1 MTQPPRDQD
10 AKQNRQNLTHR
21 TFVGLF
27 WAFSGSGM
35 QAVLK
40 LVVLG
45 FLARL
50 LTEAD
55 FGIVA
60 LCITVTAFTD
70 MFAKL
75 GIGLAIVQREEIE
88 ERHIR
93 VGFSLTII
101 LSVVFAALLWA
112 LSPPIAAFYGE
123 PTLIPL
129 LRVLAFGLL
138 VDGIGGIARS
148 LANRDLNFRLRAGT
162 EAVSYFVG
170 YGLVSIVLGYLNFG
184 PWALII
190 GIMAQ
195 KVISTVTFLFFK
207 PHSKRP
213 QFDRDAAAHLIYY
226 GSGYS
231 LSDILFRGASQGDYI
246 VVGRSLGAAAL
257 GTYQKAYQLMVLPA
271 MLFGSALDNVLFP
284 AMSKVQNDK
293 KTIGTVYRRGVA
305 FTALFTLPA
314 SVVLFVF
321 AREYVLILLGSQ
333 WTGAILPFQIL
344 AIGMIL
350 RQSSSM
356 SDSLIRAKGA
366 VYNRAWRQ
374 GIYAACVIVGAIV
387 GQRWGITG
395 VATGVL
401 TALLINAVLMVQ
413 LSLKLTGMSWRVFAQ
428 ANLQASLLTGVVLAE
443 SWVLATSLRGLDLP
457 ALLIVLIAGCVIAVS
472 VLALIWFFPKATLG
486 ADGIWIVQLIGKYLP
501 KRIGR
506 KLAELHA

>member
-1 MTQPPRDQD
+1 MTQPPENQD
-10 AKQNRQNLTHR
+10 AQQDRQNLTHR
-21 TFVGLF
+21 TFMGLF

-60 LCITVTAFTD
+60 LCFTVVSFTD

-75 GIGLAIVQREEIE
+75 GIGLAIVQREVIE

-101 LSVVFAALLWA
+101 LSVAFAALLWA
-112 LSPPIAAFYGE
+112 LSPLIATFYGE

-138 VDGIGGIARS
+138 IDGAGGIARS

-162 EAVSYFVG
+162 EAVSYFMG
-170 YGLVSIVLGYLNFG
+170 YGLVSIGLGYLNFG
-184 PWALII
+184 PWALVI
-190 GIMAQ
+190 GVIAQ
-195 KVISTVTFLFFK
+195 KVISSVIFLFSK
-207 PHSKRP
+207 PHPKMP

-246 VVGRSLGAAAL
+246 VVGRALGAAAL

-271 MLFGSALDNVLFP
+271 TLFGSALDNVLFP

-314 SVVLFVF
+314 SVALFIF

-344 AIGMIL
+344 AIGMIF

-374 GIYAACVIVGAIV
+374 GIYAACVIVGAII

-401 TALLINAVLMVQ
+401 SALLINAVLMVQ

-428 ANLQASLLTGVVLAE
+428 ANLQASLLTGVVLVE
-443 SWVLATSLRGLDLP
+443 SWVLANFLRGLDVP
-457 ALLIVLIAGCVIAVS
+457 SLLIVLVAGCVIAVS
-472 VLALIWFFPKATLG
+472 ALSLIWFFPKATLG
-486 ADGIWIVQLIGKYLP
+486 ADGIWIVQLVGKYLP

-506 KLAELHA
+506 KLAQLHA